1 MLQILVNNRTIKLVF
16 SIGVEYATYSLKLG
30 YINCWEYAI
39 LLLDSCQKN
48 KDYLI
53 RGNPYFGLSMC

>member
-1 MLQILVNNRTIKLVF
+1 MLQILVNNRIIKLMF
-16 SIGVEYATYSLKLG
+16 SIGVEYAIYSLKLG
-30 YINCWEYAI
+30 YTNCWEYAI
-39 LLLDSCQKN
+39 LLLDSRQKN

>member
-1 MLQILVNNRTIKLVF
+1 MLQILVNNGIAKLIF
-16 SIGVEYATYSLKLG
+16 SIGAEYSIYSLKLR
-30 YINCWEYAI
+30 YTNCWEYAI
-39 LLLDSCQKN
+39 LLLDCQKN